1 MDARK
6 LMDKLS
12 ASSLVRAELPLS
24 MQLGLP
30 YLDERN
36 GELCIS
42 FRPHREEIVDGR
54 LTLFPQLYE
63 LAWVY
68 PFEHAILFRNL
79 LYEQEIDVR
88 KPVCSCDCDWLLD
101 IGKYSMNGLY
111 DACSEV
117 LSFREE
123 AGTIN
128 DAVLGRYQELY
139 RKTVQRLGMEQFYLD
154 YK

>member
-1 MDARK
+1 MNAEN
-6 LMDKLS
+6 LLNKLS
-12 ASSLVRAELPLS
+12 ASPFVRAELPLS

-30 YLDERN
+30 YLDKRN

-42 FRPHREEIVDGR
+42 FRPHREEVINGQ
-54 LTLFPQLYE
+54 LALFPQIFE

-68 PFEHAILFRNL
+68 PFEHPILFRNL
-79 LYEQEIDVR
+79 LYEKDIDTQ
-88 KPVCSCDCDWLLD
+88 KPVCSCRCDWLLG
-101 IGKYSMNGLY
+101 IGKYSMTSLY

-123 AGTIN
+123 SGTIN

-139 RKTVQRLGMEQFYLD
+139 RKTVQRLKMEQFYLND
-154 YK
+154 N